1 MSTPEHGPDEKAI
14 RDLLAQLGESLTD
27 DSGDSQSIPVEV
39 GDRIMGA
46 LAELPP
52 LTPGTDK
59 DDTVVPMRRSR
70 RRVGGWLVA
79 AAMVVVVG
87 GGGWALAHR
96 SDSHGSAGAASPDAA
111 SAGGSASSSQD
122 GLAQGGRIAL
132 PSVSLADFHDDVQA
146 LLGVEPA
153 ATGAQV
159 EGLQGLSAEKDTT
172 SGKSPAPH
180 RTTRG
185 PSDYSADVPKLSPS
199 LPDCSRPSGTTGRQV
214 EVAIDG
220 RLGQLIVTS
229 SKGKRVVTAYDCTGH
244 QQLATTTLP

>member
-96 SDSHGSAGAASPDAA
+96 SDSHGSADVASADAS

-132 PSVSLADFHDDVQA
+132 PSVSVADFHDDVEA
-146 LLGVEPA
+146 LLGDDVGRA
-153 ATGAQV
+153 YGQM
-159 EGLQGLSAEKDTT
+159 LDNLSADSPTA
-172 SGKSPAPH
+172 GQARSPAPNEAH
-180 RTTRG
+180 KDLQG
-185 PSDYSADVPKLSPS
+185 YSAASPE
-199 LPDCSRPSGTTGRQV
+199 LAGGRPDCARPSGTTGRQV
-214 EVAIDG
+214 EVTIDG
-220 RLGQLIVTS
+220 RLGQLIVTP

-244 QQLATTTLP
+244 QLLATTTLP